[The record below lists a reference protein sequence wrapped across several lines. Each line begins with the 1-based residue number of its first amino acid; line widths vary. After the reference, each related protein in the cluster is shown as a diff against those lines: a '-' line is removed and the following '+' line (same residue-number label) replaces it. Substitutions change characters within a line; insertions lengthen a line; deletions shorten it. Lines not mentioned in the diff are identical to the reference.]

1 MLRKILFAALLSSST
16 FALAATHAGAQ
27 HGHWSY
33 SGETGPEHW
42 AELDP
47 AFATCAQGQQQSPI
61 NIATVYSQQLDALNF
76 KYQPSRIAILNNGH
90 SIQHDYDPGSFLE
103 VGAQRYQLVQLHFH
117 TPSEESIN
125 NRRAPMDIHL
135 VHRNEAGELAV
146 VAVQIEQGATNKL
159 IGEIWSKMPREENVI
174 NTFTTQ
180 KYNVADLLPQSKQ
193 YWTFMGSLTTPP
205 CTEGVR
211 WLVLKEPIQLSA
223 KQITQF
229 KKLFKMN
236 ARPVQAL
243 NQRAVLD
250 AQ

>member
-1 MLRKILFAALLSSST
+1 MLRKILVVSLLAGSALTQAAS
-16 FALAATHAGAQ
+16 

-33 SGETGPEHW
+33 SGHTGPEHW
-42 AELDP
+42 GDLDP
-47 AFATCAQGQQQSPI
+47 AFAACGKGQQQSPVDI
-61 NIATVYSQQLDALNF
+61 STVYSQPLDKLNF
-76 KYQPSRIAILNNGH
+76 NYQSSRIAIVNNGH

-103 VGAQRYQLVQLHFH
+103 IANQRYQLMQLHFH

-125 NRRAPMDIHL
+125 GRRAPMDIHL
-135 VHRNEAGELAV
+135 VHRNDTGEIAV
-146 VAVQIEQGATNKL
+146 VAVQIEQGQSAHKL
-159 IGEIWSKMPREENVI
+159 IGEIWSKMPTEQNVI
-174 NTFTTQ
+174 STFTTRQ
-180 KYNVADLLPQSKQ
+180 YNASALLPQSKQ

-211 WLVLKEPIQLSA
+211 WIVLKEPIRFSA
-223 KQITQF
+223 KQIAQF
-229 KKLFKMN
+229 KKRFKMN

>member
-1 MLRKILFAALLSSST
+1 MFRKIVFATLMTSSA
-16 FALAATHAGAQ
+16 FALAATHTT

-42 AELDP
+42 AKLDP

-61 NIATVYSQQLDALNF
+61 DISTVYSQQLDKLSFN
-76 KYQPSRIAILNNGH
+76 YQPSRIAIVNNGH

-103 VGAQRYQLVQLHFH
+103 VGSQRYQLVQLHFH

-125 NRRAPMDIHL
+125 GRRAPMDIHL

-146 VAVQIEQGATNKL
+146 VAVQIEQGKNTNKL
-159 IGEIWSKMPREENVI
+159 IGEVWSKMPREENVI
-174 NTFTTQ
+174 NIFTTR

-211 WLVLKEPIQLSA
+211 WIVLKDPILLSA
-223 KQITQF
+223 KQIAQF